1 MLNINED
8 DLKRDIVHRAADQ
21 LVDDEHLSGLV
32 AKEVKARVDKLFID
46 RAEAQ
51 ISAAI
56 DEAIKGGFEREY
68 QRVNAWGQ
76 AEGDKT
82 SIKKKL
88 DELVSGYWNAGVD
101 KYGKPATGGY
111 DRAMTRAEWLM
122 TQVCAKDFSD
132 AMKESAINMTGALK
146 DGMRNQMAKF
156 MDDLLGSLFH
166 VKSLQDQGKVEKP
179 Y

>member
-68 QRVNAWGQ
+68 QRVSPWGEP
-76 AEGDKT
+76 EGPKT
-82 SIKKKL
+82 SIQKELDKL
-88 DELVSGYWNAGVD
+88 VGGFWNTKVD
-101 KYGKPATGGY
+101 KHGKPDSSSYG
-111 DRAMTRAEWLM
+111 DKMTRAEYLM
-122 TQVCAKDFSD
+122 TTICAQDFSE
-132 AMKESAINMTGALK
+132 AMRQSALNITGALK
-146 DGMRNQMAKF
+146 DGLRNQMAQQ
-156 MDDLLGSLFH
+156 MDALLSSLFH